1 MIIVGGVESWERS
14 QRRWQHAFF
23 ASWLVLTSAGPLKE
37 AGQVLPVVLVAGLAA
52 WYAVWFVLRTPPP
65 DGVPVPYMLG
75 GGLLWLG
82 LFAVDPSFLVVALS
96 VLVPYCMDAVRVGL
110 VAVVS
115 CAGGWLWHR
124 FHLTGSITWA
134 EIAIAA
140 LIAISAA
147 TAVGYFSSVSRQSA
161 ERKRLLDRLQVEQE
175 ARAAAE
181 RQAGVAAE
189 RQRLARDI
197 HDSLTQG
204 FASVAML
211 LEAAQ
216 ATLPDN
222 KHLTQ
227 ALRAA
232 RENLAESRRVVTA
245 LRPGRLDECG
255 LPEALQWLSGRLSDE
270 TGIHAHTVITGK
282 LRPLEAQVQAELLRV
297 AQEAVANVRRHAHAE
312 QVTLT
317 LSYMEDLVVL
327 DVHDD
332 GDGFD
337 PGRAAFGHGLLIMRE
352 RMEQLGG
359 TLLVESAPGAGAT
372 VAASLPMVALSGAR

>member
-1 MIIVGGVESWERS
+1 MESWERS
-14 QRRWQHAFF
+14 RRRWQHAFF
-23 ASWLVLTSAGPLKE
+23 ASWLVLTSAGPVIE
-37 AGQVLPVVLVAGLAA
+37 GGQVLPVVLVAALAA
-52 WYAVWFVLRTPPP
+52 WYAVWFVLRTPHAG
-65 DGVPVPYMLG
+65 DVPLPYVLG
-75 GGLLWLG
+75 GGLIWLG
-82 LFAVDPSFLVVALS
+82 LFAVDSSFLVVGLS
-96 VLVPYCMDAVRVGL
+96 VLAPYCMDAVRVGL

-124 FHLTGSITWA
+124 YHATGSITWT
-134 EIAIAA
+134 EIVISA
-140 LIAISAA
+140 LVAISTGA
-147 TAVGYFSSVSRQSA
+147 AVGYFHSVAQQSA
-161 ERKRLLDRLQVEQE
+161 ERKRLIDELQAAQE

-204 FASVAML
+204 FASVVML

-222 KHLTQ
+222 KHLSQ
-227 ALRAA
+227 ALRVT
-232 RENLAESRRVVTA
+232 RENLAESRRVVGA
-245 LRPGRLDECG
+245 LRPGDLDECG
-255 LPEALQWLSGRLSDE
+255 LPEALRRLSARLREE
-270 TGIHAHTVITGK
+270 TGVQAHTVITGV
-282 LRPLEAQVQAELLRV
+282 LRPLEAHVQAELLRV
-297 AQEAVANVRRHAHAE
+297 AQEAVANARRHAGAE

-332 GDGFD
+332 GGGFD
-337 PGRAAFGHGLLIMRE
+337 PERAASGHGLSIMRE

-372 VAASLPMVALSGAR
+372 VVAGVPVAVLSGAR

>member
-1 MIIVGGVESWERS
+1 METWERS
-14 QRRWQHAFF
+14 RRRWQHAFF
-23 ASWLVLTSAGPLKE
+23 VSWLVLTSAGPLTE

-52 WYAVWFVLRTPPP
+52 WYAVWFVLRTPPL
-65 DGVPVPYMLG
+65 DDVPLPYVLG
-75 GGLLWLG
+75 GGLIWLG
-82 LFAVDPSFLVVALS
+82 LFVIDSSFLVVALT
-96 VLVPYCMDAVRVGL
+96 VLVPYCMDAVRVGR

-124 FHLTGSITWA
+124 FHATGAVTWT
-134 EIAIAA
+134 EIAIAS
-140 LIAISAA
+140 LIAISTA

-161 ERKRLLDRLQVEQE
+161 ERKRLIEQLQAAQE

-189 RQRLARDI
+189 RQRLSRDI

-204 FASVAML
+204 FASVVML

-232 RENLAESRRVVTA
+232 RENVAESRRVVRA
-245 LRPGRLDECG
+245 LRPGQLDECG
-255 LPEALQWLSGRLSDE
+255 LPEALQGLSGRLSDE
-270 TGIHAHTVITGK
+270 TGVDAHTVITGTV
-282 LRPLEAQVQAELLRV
+282 RPLDAQVQEELLRV
-297 AQEAVANVRRHAHAE
+297 AQEAVANARRHAHAG

-317 LSYMEDLVVL
+317 LSYMEDLIVL

-332 GDGFD
+332 GDGFE
-337 PGRAAFGHGLLIMRE
+337 PLRAASGHGLSIMRE
-352 RMEQLGG
+352 RMERLGG
-359 TLLVESAPGAGAT
+359 TLLVESAPGAGTT
-372 VAASLPMVALSGAR
+372 VVARLPAVALSGAR

>member
-1 MIIVGGVESWERS
+1 MESWERS
-14 QRRWQHAFF
+14 RRRWQHAFF
-23 ASWLVLTSAGPLKE
+23 VSWLVLTSAGPVME
-37 AGQVLPVVLVAGLAA
+37 GGRFLPVVLVAGLAA
-52 WYAVWFVLRTPPP
+52 WYAVWFVLRTPPSG
-65 DGVPVPYMLG
+65 DVPVPYVLG

-82 LFAVDPSFLVVALS
+82 LFAVDSSFLVVGLS

-124 FHLTGSITWA
+124 YHTTGSITWT
-134 EIAIAA
+134 EIAISA

-147 TAVGYFSSVSRQSA
+147 TAVGYFNSVAQQSA
-161 ERKRLLDRLQVEQE
+161 ERKRLIDQLQAAQE

-204 FASVAML
+204 FASVVML

-222 KHLTQ
+222 KHLSQ

-232 RENLAESRRVVTA
+232 RENLAESRRVVRA
-245 LRPGRLDECG
+245 LRPGDLDECG
-255 LPEALQWLSGRLSDE
+255 LPEALRRLSGRLSDE
-270 TGIHAHTVITGK
+270 TGIEAHSVITGT

-297 AQEAVANVRRHAHAE
+297 AQEAVANARRHASAE

-332 GDGFD
+332 GGGFD
-337 PGRAAFGHGLLIMRE
+337 PERAASGHGLSIMRE

-372 VAASLPMVALSGAR
+372 VVASLPAAALSGAR

>member
-1 MIIVGGVESWERS
+1 MEGGR
-14 QRRWQHAFF
+14 A
-23 ASWLVLTSAGPLKE
+23 
-37 AGQVLPVVLVAGLAA
+37 LPVVLVAGLAA
-52 WYAVWFVLRTPPP
+52 WYAVWFVLRTPPSG
-65 DGVPVPYMLG
+65 DVPVPYVLG

-82 LFAVDPSFLVVALS
+82 LFAVDSSFLVVGLS

-124 FHLTGSITWA
+124 YHATGSITWT
-134 EIAIAA
+134 EIAISA

-147 TAVGYFSSVSRQSA
+147 TAVGYFHSVAQQSA
-161 ERKRLLDRLQVEQE
+161 ERKRLIDQ
-175 ARAAAE
+175 
-181 RQAGVAAE
+181 
-189 RQRLARDI
+189 
-197 HDSLTQG
+197 
-204 FASVAML
+204 

-222 KHLTQ
+222 KHLSQ

-232 RENLAESRRVVTA
+232 RENLAESRRVVRA
-245 LRPGRLDECG
+245 LRPGELDECG
-255 LPEALQWLSGRLSDE
+255 LPVALQRLSGRLSDE
-270 TGIHAHTVITGK
+270 TGIKAHTVITGT

-297 AQEAVANVRRHAHAE
+297 AQEAVANARRHARPE

-337 PGRAAFGHGLLIMRE
+337 PERAASGHGLSIMRE

-359 TLLVESAPGAGAT
+359 ALLVESAPGAGAT
-372 VAASLPMVALSGAR
+372 VVASLPAAVLRGAR

>member
-1 MIIVGGVESWERS
+1 MESWERS
-14 QRRWQHAFF
+14 RRRWQHAFF
-23 ASWLVLTSAGPLKE
+23 ASWLVLTSAGPLTE

-65 DGVPVPYMLG
+65 GDVPVPYVLG

-82 LFAVDPSFLVVALS
+82 LFALDSSFLVVVLS

-124 FHLTGSITWA
+124 FHATGSITWA

-161 ERKRLLDRLQVEQE
+161 ERKRLLDQLQAAQE

-232 RENLAESRRVVTA
+232 RENLAESRRVVRA
-245 LRPGRLDECG
+245 LRPGQLDECG
-255 LPEALQWLSGRLSDE
+255 LPEALQLLAGRLSDE
-270 TGIHAHTVITGK
+270 TGIDAHTVITGK
-282 LRPLEAQVQAELLRV
+282 LRPLQAQAQAELLRV
-297 AQEAVANVRRHAHAE
+297 AQEAVANVRRHARAE

-337 PGRAAFGHGLLIMRE
+337 PGRAAFGHGLSIMRE

-372 VAASLPMVALSGAR
+372 VVASLPAVALSGAR

>member
-1 MIIVGGVESWERS
+1 MESWERS
-14 QRRWQHAFF
+14 RRRWQHAFF
-23 ASWLVLTSAGPLKE
+23 VSWLVLTSAGPVIE
-37 AGQVLPVVLVAGLAA
+37 GGRVLPVVLVAGLAA
-52 WYAVWFVLRTPPP
+52 WYAVWFVLRTPQPG
-65 DGVPVPYMLG
+65 DVPLPYVLG

-82 LFAVDPSFLVVALS
+82 LFAVDSSFLVVGLS
-96 VLVPYCMDAVRVGL
+96 VLAPYCMDAVRVGL

-124 FHLTGSITWA
+124 YHLTGSIAWT
-134 EIAIAA
+134 EVVISA
-140 LIAISAA
+140 LIAISAGA
-147 TAVGYFSSVSRQSA
+147 AVGYFHSVAQQSA
-161 ERKRLLDRLQVEQE
+161 ERKRLIDELQAAQE

-181 RQAGVAAE
+181 REAGVAAE

-204 FASVAML
+204 FASVVML

-227 ALRAA
+227 ALRVT
-232 RENLAESRRVVTA
+232 RENLAESRRVVGA
-245 LRPGRLDECG
+245 LRPGDLDECG
-255 LPEALQWLSGRLSDE
+255 LPEALRRLSGRLSDE
-270 TGIHAHTVITGK
+270 TGVEAHTVITGT
-282 LRPLEAQVQAELLRV
+282 LRPLEAHVQAELLRV
-297 AQEAVANVRRHAHAE
+297 AQEAVANARRHAAAD

-332 GDGFD
+332 GGGFD
-337 PGRAAFGHGLLIMRE
+337 PERAASGHGLSIMRE

-372 VAASLPMVALSGAR
+372 VVAGVPVAVLSGAR

>member
-1 MIIVGGVESWERS
+1 MESWERS
-14 QRRWQHAFF
+14 RRRWQHAFF
-23 ASWLVLTSAGPLKE
+23 ASWLVLTSAGPVME
-37 AGQVLPVVLVAGLAA
+37 DGRPLPVVLVAGLAA
-52 WYAVWFVLRTPPP
+52 WYAVWFVLRTPAAG
-65 DGVPVPYMLG
+65 DVPLPYVLG

-82 LFAVDPSFLVVALS
+82 LFAVDSSFLVVGLS
-96 VLVPYCMDAVRVGL
+96 VLVPYCMDAVRVGV
-110 VAVVS
+110 VAVVA

-124 FHLTGSITWA
+124 YHASG
-134 EIAIAA
+134 AIFWTEVVICA

-147 TAVGYFSSVSRQSA
+147 TAVGYFHSVAQQSA
-161 ERKRLLDRLQVEQE
+161 ERKRLFDELQAAQE

-204 FASVAML
+204 FASVVML

-222 KHLTQ
+222 RHLSQ
-227 ALRAA
+227 ALRVT
-232 RENLAESRRVVTA
+232 RENLAESRRVVRA
-245 LRPGRLDECG
+245 LRPGDLDECG
-255 LPEALQWLSGRLSDE
+255 LPEALRRLSGRLCDE
-270 TGIHAHTVITGK
+270 TGAEAQTVITGSP
-282 LRPLEAQVQAELLRV
+282 RPLEAGVQAELLRV
-297 AQEAVANVRRHAHAE
+297 AQEAVANARRHARAE
-312 QVTLT
+312 RVTLT

-332 GDGFD
+332 GGGFD
-337 PGRAAFGHGLLIMRE
+337 PGRAASGHGLSIMRE

-372 VAASLPMVALSGAR
+372 VVASLPAGAPGGAR

>member
-23 ASWLVLTSAGPLKE
+23 ASWLVLTSTGPLKE
-37 AGQVLPVVLVAGLAA
+37 VGQVLPVVLVAGLAA

-65 DGVPVPYMLG
+65 DGVPAPYMLG

-82 LFAVDPSFLVVALS
+82 LFAIDSSFLVVALS

-124 FHLTGSITWA
+124 FHVTGSITWA
-134 EIAIAA
+134 EIVIAA

-161 ERKRLLDRLQVEQE
+161 ERKRLLDRLQVAQE

-181 RQAGVAAE
+181 RQAGVADE

-232 RENLAESRRVVTA
+232 RENLAESRRVVRA
-245 LRPGRLDECG
+245 LRPGQLDECG

-337 PGRAAFGHGLLIMRE
+337 PGRAAFGHGLSIMQE

>member
-1 MIIVGGVESWERS
+1 MESWERS
-14 QRRWQHAFF
+14 RRRWQHAFF
-23 ASWLVLTSAGPLKE
+23 ASWLVLTSAGPLVE
-37 AGQVLPVVLVAGLAA
+37 VGQLLPMVLVAGLAA

-65 DGVPVPYMLG
+65 GDVPLPYVLG
-75 GGLLWLG
+75 GGLLWVG
-82 LFAVDPSFLVVALS
+82 LFAIDSSFLTVAIC
-96 VLVPYCMDAVRVGL
+96 VLVPYCMDAVWVGL
-110 VAVVS
+110 VAVVT
-115 CAGGWLWHR
+115 CAAGWLWHR
-124 FHLTGSITWA
+124 FYATGAVAWG
-134 EIAIAA
+134 EIATTAMMAA
-140 LIAISAA
+140 SGVI
-147 TAVGYFSSVSRQSA
+147 AVGYISSMARQSD
-161 ERKRLLDRLQVEQE
+161 ERKRLIDQLQAAQE

-197 HDSLTQG
+197 HDGLTQG
-204 FASVAML
+204 FASVVML

-216 ATLPDN
+216 ERLPED

-232 RENLAESRRVVTA
+232 RENLVESRRVVGA
-245 LRPGRLDECG
+245 LRPGELDEGG
-255 LPEALQWLSGRLSDE
+255 LPEALRRLSGRLSDE
-270 TGIHAHTVITGK
+270 TGIDAHTVITGT
-282 LRPLEAQVQAELLRV
+282 LRPLDAHAQVELLRV
-297 AQEAVANVRRHAHAE
+297 AQEAVANVRRHARAE

-337 PGRAAFGHGLLIMRE
+337 PERAASGHGLSIMRE

-359 TLLVESAPGAGAT
+359 TLLVESASGEGTT
-372 VAASLPMVALSGAR
+372 VVASALVGAR

>member
-1 MIIVGGVESWERS
+1 MESWERS
-14 QRRWQHAFF
+14 RRRWQHAFF
-23 ASWLVLTSAGPLKE
+23 VSWLVLTSAGPVT
-37 AGQVLPVVLVAGLAA
+37 AGGEVLPVVLVAGLAA
-52 WYAVWFVLRTPPP
+52 WYAVWFVLRTPPSS
-65 DGVPVPYMLG
+65 GEVPLPYMLG

-82 LFAVDPSFLVVALS
+82 LFAVDSSFLVVGLS

-124 FHLTGSITWA
+124 YHATGSITWT
-134 EIAIAA
+134 EIAVSAMV
-140 LIAISAA
+140 AISAG
-147 TAVGYFSSVSRQSA
+147 TAVGYFNSVAQQSD
-161 ERKRLLDRLQVEQE
+161 ERKRLIDELQAAQE
-175 ARAAAE
+175 ARAVAE

-204 FASVAML
+204 FASVVML

-222 KHLTQ
+222 KHLSQ
-227 ALRAA
+227 ALRAT
-232 RENLAESRRVVTA
+232 RENLAESRRVVQA
-245 LRPGRLDECG
+245 LRPGDLDECG
-255 LPEALQWLSGRLSDE
+255 LPEALERLSGRLSDE
-270 TGIHAHTVITGK
+270 TGIAAHTVITGA
-282 LRPLEAQVQAELLRV
+282 LQPLEAQAQAELLRV
-297 AQEAVANVRRHAHAE
+297 AQEAVANARRHARAE
-312 QVTLT
+312 RVTLT

-332 GDGFD
+332 GGGFD
-337 PGRAAFGHGLLIMRE
+337 PERAASGHGLSIMRE
-352 RMEQLGG
+352 RMEQIGG

-372 VAASLPMVALSGAR
+372 VVASLPAAVLSGAR

>member
-1 MIIVGGVESWERS
+1 MESWERS
-14 QRRWQHAFF
+14 RRRWQHAFF
-23 ASWLVLTSAGPLKE
+23 VSWLVLTSAGPVIE
-37 AGQVLPVVLVAGLAA
+37 GGRVLPVVLVAGLAA
-52 WYAVWFVLRTPPP
+52 WYAVWFVLRTPSPG
-65 DGVPVPYMLG
+65 DVPLPYVLG

-82 LFAVDPSFLVVALS
+82 LFAVDSSFLVVGLS
-96 VLVPYCMDAVRVGL
+96 VLAPYCMDAVRVGL

-124 FHLTGSITWA
+124 YHATGSIAWT
-134 EIAIAA
+134 EIVISA
-140 LIAISAA
+140 LIAISAGA
-147 TAVGYFSSVSRQSA
+147 AVGYFHSVAQQSA
-161 ERKRLLDRLQVEQE
+161 ERKRLIDELQAAQE

-204 FASVAML
+204 FASVVML

-222 KHLTQ
+222 KHLSQ
-227 ALRAA
+227 ALRVT
-232 RENLAESRRVVTA
+232 RENLAESRRVVGA
-245 LRPGRLDECG
+245 LRPGDLDECG
-255 LPEALQWLSGRLSDE
+255 LPEALRRLSGRLSDE
-270 TGIHAHTVITGK
+270 TGVEAHTVITGT
-282 LRPLEAQVQAELLRV
+282 LRPLEAHVQAELLRV
-297 AQEAVANVRRHAHAE
+297 AQEAVANARRHAAAE

-332 GDGFD
+332 GGGFD
-337 PGRAAFGHGLLIMRE
+337 PERAASGHGLSIMRE

-372 VAASLPMVALSGAR
+372 VVAGVPVAVLSGAR

>member
-1 MIIVGGVESWERS
+1 MESWERS
-14 QRRWQHAFF
+14 RRRWQHAFF
-23 ASWLVLTSAGPLKE
+23 TSWLVLTSAGPLAE
-37 AGQVLPVVLVAGLAA
+37 AGQALPLALVAGLAA

-65 DGVPVPYMLG
+65 DDVPVPYVLG

-82 LFAVDPSFLVVALS
+82 LLAVDSSFLVVALC
-96 VLVPYCMDAVRVGL
+96 VLVPYCMDAVGVGL

-115 CAGGWLWHR
+115 CTGGWLWHR
-124 FHLTGSITWA
+124 FHATGSVTWSEVTTTA
-134 EIAIAA
+134 LMAVSGAI
-140 LIAISAA
+140 
-147 TAVGYFSSVSRQSA
+147 AVGYISAMARQSD
-161 ERKRLLDRLQVEQE
+161 ERKRLIDQLHAAQE

-204 FASVAML
+204 FASVVML

-232 RENLAESRRVVTA
+232 RENLAESRRVVGA
-245 LRPGRLDECG
+245 LRPGPLDECG
-255 LPEALQWLSGRLSDE
+255 LPEALRRLSGRLADE
-270 TGIHAHTVITGK
+270 TGVDAHTVITGTP
-282 LRPLEAQVQAELLRV
+282 RPLEAQVQAELLRV
-297 AQEAVANVRRHAHAE
+297 AQEAVANVRRHARAR

-317 LSYMEDLVVL
+317 LSYMEDLIVL

-337 PGRAAFGHGLLIMRE
+337 PGRTAPGHGLSIMRE

-359 TLLVESAPGAGAT
+359 TLLVESAPGAGTT
-372 VAASLPMVALSGAR
+372 VVAGLPAVAPSGVR

>member
-1 MIIVGGVESWERS
+1 MESWERS
-14 QRRWQHAFF
+14 RRRWQHAFF
-23 ASWLVLTSAGPLKE
+23 ASWLVLTSAGPVIEGGHL
-37 AGQVLPVVLVAGLAA
+37 LPVVLVAALAA
-52 WYAVWFVLRTPPP
+52 WYAVWFVLRTPHAG
-65 DGVPVPYMLG
+65 DVPLPYVLG
-75 GGLLWLG
+75 GGLIWLG
-82 LFAVDPSFLVVALS
+82 LFAVDSSFLVVGLS
-96 VLVPYCMDAVRVGL
+96 VLAPYCMDAVRVGL

-124 FHLTGSITWA
+124 YHATGSITWT
-134 EIAIAA
+134 EIVISA
-140 LIAISAA
+140 LVAISTGA
-147 TAVGYFSSVSRQSA
+147 AVGYFHSVAQQSA
-161 ERKRLLDRLQVEQE
+161 ERKRLIDELQAAQE

-204 FASVAML
+204 FASVVML

-222 KHLTQ
+222 KHLSQ
-227 ALRAA
+227 ALRVT
-232 RENLAESRRVVTA
+232 RENLAESRRVVGA
-245 LRPGRLDECG
+245 LRPGDLDECG
-255 LPEALQWLSGRLSDE
+255 LPEALRRLSARLCEE
-270 TGIHAHTVITGK
+270 TGVQAHTVITGM
-282 LRPLEAQVQAELLRV
+282 LRPLEAHVQAELLRV
-297 AQEAVANVRRHAHAE
+297 AQEALANARRHAGAE

-332 GDGFD
+332 GGGFD
-337 PGRAAFGHGLLIMRE
+337 PERAASGHGLSIMRE

-372 VAASLPMVALSGAR
+372 VVAGVPVAVLSGAR

>member
-1 MIIVGGVESWERS
+1 MESWERS
-14 QRRWQHAFF
+14 RRRWQHAFF
-23 ASWLVLTSAGPLKE
+23 VSWLVLTSAGPVIE
-37 AGQVLPVVLVAGLAA
+37 GGQVLPVVLVAGLAA
-52 WYAVWFVLRTPPP
+52 WYAVWFVLRTPHTG
-65 DGVPVPYMLG
+65 DVPLPYVLG
-75 GGLLWLG
+75 GGLIWLG
-82 LFAVDPSFLVVALS
+82 LFAVDSSFLVVGLS
-96 VLVPYCMDAVRVGL
+96 VLAPYCMDAVRVGL

-124 FHLTGSITWA
+124 YHATGSITWT
-134 EIAIAA
+134 EIVISA
-140 LIAISAA
+140 LVAISTGA
-147 TAVGYFSSVSRQSA
+147 AVGYFHSVAQQSA
-161 ERKRLLDRLQVEQE
+161 ERKRLIDELQAAQE

-204 FASVAML
+204 FASVVML

-227 ALRAA
+227 ALRVT
-232 RENLAESRRVVTA
+232 RENLAESRRVVGA
-245 LRPGRLDECG
+245 LRPGDLDECG
-255 LPEALQWLSGRLSDE
+255 LPEALRRLSARLCDE
-270 TGIHAHTVITGK
+270 TGVRAHTVITGM
-282 LRPLEAQVQAELLRV
+282 LRPLEAHVQAELLRV
-297 AQEAVANVRRHAHAE
+297 AQEAVANARRHAGAG

-332 GDGFD
+332 GGGFD
-337 PGRAAFGHGLLIMRE
+337 PERAASGHGLSIMRE

-372 VAASLPMVALSGAR
+372 VVAGVPVAVLSGAR

>member
-1 MIIVGGVESWERS
+1 MESWERS
-14 QRRWQHAFF
+14 RRRWQHAFF
-23 ASWLVLTSAGPLKE
+23 VSWLVLTSAGPVIE
-37 AGQVLPVVLVAGLAA
+37 GGRVLPVVLVAGLAA
-52 WYAVWFVLRTPPP
+52 WYAVWFVLRTPHAG
-65 DGVPVPYMLG
+65 DVPLPYVLG
-75 GGLLWLG
+75 GGLIWLG
-82 LFAVDPSFLVVALS
+82 LFAVDSSFLVVGLS
-96 VLVPYCMDAVRVGL
+96 VLAPYCMDAVRVGL

-124 FHLTGSITWA
+124 HHATGTITWT
-134 EIAIAA
+134 EIVISA
-140 LIAISAA
+140 LVAISAGA
-147 TAVGYFSSVSRQSA
+147 AVGYFHSVARQSA
-161 ERKRLLDRLQVEQE
+161 ERKRLIDELQAAQE

-204 FASVAML
+204 FASVVML

-222 KHLTQ
+222 GHLSQ
-227 ALRAA
+227 ALRVT
-232 RENLAESRRVVTA
+232 RENLAESRRVVGA
-245 LRPGRLDECG
+245 LRPGDLDECG
-255 LPEALQWLSGRLSDE
+255 LPEALRRLSARLRDE
-270 TGIHAHTVITGK
+270 TGIRAHTVITGM
-282 LRPLEAQVQAELLRV
+282 LRPLEAHVQAELLRV
-297 AQEAVANVRRHAHAE
+297 AQEAVANARRHAGAE

-332 GDGFD
+332 GGGFD
-337 PGRAAFGHGLLIMRE
+337 PGRAASGHGLSIMRE

-372 VAASLPMVALSGAR
+372 VVAGVPAAVPIGAR

>member
-1 MIIVGGVESWERS
+1 M
-14 QRRWQHAFF
+14 
-23 ASWLVLTSAGPLKE
+23 T
-37 AGQVLPVVLVAGLAA
+37 AA
-52 WYAVWFVLRTPPP
+52 VN
-65 DGVPVPYMLG
+65 
-75 GGLLWLG
+75 
-82 LFAVDPSFLVVALS
+82 
-96 VLVPYCMDAVRVGL
+96 
-110 VAVVS
+110 
-115 CAGGWLWHR
+115 WLWHR
-124 FHLTGSITWA
+124 FHATGSITWA

-140 LIAISAA
+140 LIAISTA
-147 TAVGYFSSVSRQSA
+147 TAVGYFGSVSRQSA

-232 RENLAESRRVVTA
+232 RENLAESRRVVRA

-270 TGIHAHTVITGK
+270 TVIHAQTVITGK

-297 AQEAVANVRRHAHAE
+297 AQEAVANVRRHARAE

-337 PGRAAFGHGLLIMRE
+337 PGRAVFGHGLSIMRE

-359 TLLVESAPGAGAT
+359 ALLVESAPGAGTT
-372 VAASLPMVALSGAR
+372 VAASLPVVALSGAR

>member
-1 MIIVGGVESWERS
+1 MESWERS
-14 QRRWQHAFF
+14 QRRWQHASF
-23 ASWLVLTSAGPLKE
+23 ASWLVLTSAGPLME
-37 AGQVLPVVLVAGLAA
+37 VGRVLPVLLVGGLAA
-52 WYAVWFVLRTPPP
+52 WYAAWFVLWTPPT
-65 DGVPVPYMLG
+65 GEVPLPYVLG

-82 LFAVDPSFLVVALS
+82 LLAVDSSFLVVCLS

-124 FHLTGSITWA
+124 YHESGSITWT
-134 EIAIAA
+134 EIAITA
-140 LIAISAA
+140 LIAISTA
-147 TAVGYFSSVSRQSA
+147 TAVGYFYSVARQSA
-161 ERKRLLDRLQVEQE
+161 ERQRLIDQLQAAQE

-204 FASVAML
+204 FASVVML

-216 ATLPDN
+216 ETLPDN
-222 KHLTQ
+222 KHLTH

-232 RENLAESRRVVTA
+232 RENLTESRRVVRA
-245 LRPGRLDECG
+245 LRPGELDDGG
-255 LPEALQWLSGRLSDE
+255 LPEALRRLSGRLADE
-270 TGIHAHTVITGK
+270 TGIEAHTVITGT
-282 LRPLEAQVQAELLRV
+282 LRPLDAHVQVELLRV
-297 AQEAVANVRRHAHAE
+297 AQEAVANVRRHARAE

-337 PGRAAFGHGLLIMRE
+337 PERAASGHGLSIMLE

-359 TLLVESAPGAGAT
+359 TLLVESTSGEGTT
-372 VAASLPMVALSGAR
+372 VVASLPAVAR